1 MQTKNEND
9 KYQVASTDAYGIKT
23 TKGGQKYL
31 ICSFIKDNF
40 EDKYTLSGVE
50 NDNELC
56 TSILLQQDDKQEYLY
71 EPYNNRAIGYVID
84 NYAKLIGFSIENA
97 STDTKGTK
105 NLEMNK
111 PESEFIGKLSDNL
124 TNFKPHRQYNLSDDY
139 WKQLEDAVNG
149 ISGNLTFAEKMQQIE
164 NEYLDSGYKKHTEL
178 VQHIMVFEN
187 LHIMAQSYDCKT
199 IKELKDI
206 IKNQNKINSVPE
218 NNQMNISGAKISSLI
233 INITNKIFRRVN
245 WCKGGVNNSKQDRLK
260 EIVKNIN
267 EIIDIQF
274 NKLGHKSILVRDAET
289 KKIQKMK
296 LHKFVDYIRD
306 ECEKSGIDVEKVNK
320 NYPTSKEVHKIIH
333 GRWCRFKKWFK
344 NLFSFNYHDKNNAHA
359 SYDTN
364 VIKNDINTMIYSNM

>member
-1 MQTKNEND
+1 MSNKND
-9 KYQVASTDAYGIKT
+9 DSKYQVASTDEYGIKT
-23 TKGGQKYL
+23 TKGGQRYL
-31 ICSFIKDNF
+31 ICHFISDDF
-40 EDKYTLSGVE
+40 VDKYTYENVIKNENLSTSVLLEKGKDAE
-50 NDNELC
+50 EYFYEKGDEEL
-56 TSILLQQDDKQEYLY
+56 TKNKQEC
-71 EPYNNRAIGYVID
+71 
-84 NYAKLIGFSIENA
+84 
-97 STDTKGTK
+97 
-105 NLEMNK
+105 
-111 PESEFIGKLSDNL
+111 EFIEQLSDKL
-124 TNFKPHRQYNLSDDY
+124 EKFEPHHQYNLSDDY
-139 WKQLEDAVNG
+139 WKQLEEAVDG
-149 ISGNLTFAEKMQQIE
+149 ISGNLTFAEKMFQIE
-164 NEYLDSGYKKHTEL
+164 GQYLHSGHKECQEL

-187 LHIMAQSYDCKT
+187 LQNMAQFYNCKT

-206 IKNQNKINSVPE
+206 IENENKINSVPE

-274 NKLGHKSILVRDAET
+274 NKLGHKSILVRDAES
-289 KKIQKMK
+289 KKITKME
-296 LHKFVDYIRD
+296 LDKFVDYIKD
-306 ECEKSGIDVEKVNK
+306 ECKKAGINEAEIKKINP
-320 NYPTSKEVHKIIH
+320 NFPTKKKVHKIIH